1 MSKVRIRGE
10 FVRIARMLFLVLFV
24 FFSVACGPNF
34 FHVVPVTHE
43 YSEVALFIDALSN
56 TEFHGETP
64 EESYCY
70 VVEFA
75 FDDTVEYNYYI
86 ESITTTGNAEASTD
100 EHPMMSWERQFSVG
114 MTLIIGDES
123 HQIEFKCVR
132 TFVNEIPDIEA
143 DLSTYLRRYP
153 VSLSVMLSDQISSVN
168 LIQLSA
174 NWLSEEQDE

>member
-1 MSKVRIRGE
+1 M
-10 FVRIARMLFLVLFV
+10 FFLFLFV
-24 FFSVACGPNF
+24 FFSVACGLNF
-34 FHVVPVTHE
+34 YNVVPVVHE

-56 TEFHGETP
+56 IEFRGETP
-64 EESYCY
+64 EAAYCY

-75 FDDTVEYNYYI
+75 FDETVEFHYYI

-100 EHPMMSWERQFSVG
+100 EYPKMSSERQFSVG
-114 MTLIIGDES
+114 MTLNIGDES

-143 DLSTYLRRYP
+143 DWSNYLSRYP
-153 VSLSVMLSDQISSVN
+153 VSLSAMLADNIRSVN
-168 LIQLSA
+168 LISLSA